1 MHSITRLVPRIAHS
15 HTPTSTP
22 IISPIIPANQEI
34 VSLSPFY
41 LLLPC
46 PHLYLLQLPFLIFY
60 SNKHQSNNDRWWI
73 VIAYLPVTLQV
84 LVSLSQ
90 NYCWLN
96 DIALLCLNHLWTVS
110 STPKL
115 TLLHPCKIV
124 LHLVSMHQLIN
135 CCHISPSNFVGSY
148 KFPTKLL
155 PFERSHSPLSKSP
168 TVCFIN
174 TKTHFST
181 LLQTCSSTSDNDI
194 LFASCLYHNL
204 HVTYQGLIIQP
215 RAIAMDERNWRILE
229 LENLSNGV
237 MKEDWS
243 AGVLEKW
250 LKGGLEIRSFGCISK

>member
-148 KFPTKLL
+148 KFPQNYCHLKDLILLYPNHLQYVSSIPKLTFLHYCKLVLQQVTMIFFSLLASTIICMLLTKGW
-155 PFERSHSPLSKSP
+155 
-168 TVCFIN
+168 
-174 TKTHFST
+174 
-181 LLQTCSSTSDNDI
+181 
-194 LFASCLYHNL
+194 LFN
-204 HVTYQGLIIQP
+204 QEP
-215 RAIAMDERNWRILE
+215 
-229 LENLSNGV
+229 
-237 MKEDWS
+237 
-243 AGVLEKW
+243 
-250 LKGGLEIRSFGCISK
+250 